1 MDNTNPEKNY
11 LVILAGSPRGGEE
24 TWASLYRYV
33 LGPLNADL
41 ALCTSDKWNQDIS
54 LFKRAKYKW
63 VFKEYEDYLD
73 YYNENFDGSWKD
85 YFLSGKDTGL
95 YSSGLIH
102 FVFKDMIK
110 NNYLNI
116 LKEYKYIVYTR
127 FDQFYLDTH
136 PEISNDEIL
145 IPEGEDYSGICDRH
159 AAFPS
164 DYAEKFLSICD
175 YVDDINSLNNVPNF
189 NNCEVTFM
197 NHMKSIGFLEKIVRT
212 KRTQFTASLKGEH
225 TNWRTAKYRI
235 YFYKNLMTK
244 YPDEFIDGVANSI
257 NKSSL
262 FKFFTREP
270 IMTLNYY
277 YLLSRR
283 IVGRIK
289 SVFK

>member
-1 MDNTNPEKNY
+1 MDSTNPKKNY
-11 LVILAGSPRGGEE
+11 LVILAGSPRGGEK
-24 TWASLYRYV
+24 TWHSLYRYV
-33 LGPLNADL
+33 LEPLNADL

-54 LFKRAKYKW
+54 LFKKAKYKW
-63 VFKEYEDYLD
+63 VFKEFENYLD
-73 YYNENFDGSWKD
+73 YYNENFDGSWEK
-85 YFLSGKDTGL
+85 YFLTGKDTGL

-102 FVFKDMIK
+102 FVFKDIIK

-127 FDQFYLDTH
+127 FDQFYLDIH
-136 PEISNDEIL
+136 PEIKNDEIL

-164 DYAEKFLSICD
+164 EYAEKFLSICD
-175 YVDDINSLNNVPNF
+175 YVDDINSLNDIPDF

-197 NHMKSIGFLEKIVRT
+197 NHMESTGFLKKIVRT
-212 KRTQFTASLKGEH
+212 QRTQFTASLKGEH
-225 TNWRTAKYRI
+225 TNWRTAKYPI

-244 YPDEFIDGVANSI
+244 YPDEFIDGVENSI

-262 FKFFTREP
+262 FKFFSREP
-270 IMTLNYY
+270 IMTLNFY